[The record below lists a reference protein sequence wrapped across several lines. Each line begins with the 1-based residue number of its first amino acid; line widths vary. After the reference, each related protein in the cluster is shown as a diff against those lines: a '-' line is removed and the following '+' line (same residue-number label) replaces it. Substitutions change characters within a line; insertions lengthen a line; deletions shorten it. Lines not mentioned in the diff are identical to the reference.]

1 MKSKQILNQ
10 SSEFF
15 SCLFKPSILLL
26 QYSMNLCEQLD
37 FRYLPDVKAR
47 SVSQFLCRKLICLFY
62 NRLKTWL
69 RNRIGED
76 RLPGLT
82 LMTTSRNKI
91 QETDS
96 EAILN
101 KFVLKN
107 PVESK

>member
-1 MKSKQILNQ
+1 
-10 SSEFF
+10 
-15 SCLFKPSILLL
+15 
-26 QYSMNLCEQLD
+26 MNLCEQLD

-101 KFVLKN
+101 KLALKN
-107 PVESK
+107 PSSRNRITLTNKARSIATQWIYKFWRSIKMS